1 MAEKSSH
8 LASSASTTTANVG
21 KLYRLLIDGGTKAV
35 KNQLERQFKPFP
47 TKLVNFLKT
56 NPDEIQKLVE
66 SKVLRGG
73 PCKNQPLEFP
83 WETEF
88 LHFFSA
94 T

>member
-1 MAEKSSH
+1 MAEKSSRS
-8 LASSASTTTANVG
+8 ASSTSTTTTNVG

-66 SKVLRGG
+66 SKALNSDQLKKLRPDDGSD
-73 PCKNQPLEFP
+73 PDP
-83 WETEF
+83 
-88 LHFFSA
+88 
-94 T
+94 